1 MREWLIAFITVS
13 IVCIVSFSLK
23 DESWSQWEFFTVT
36 TLFAIFLKIKN

>member
-23 DESWSQWEFFTVT
+23 DEGWSQWKFFIAI
-36 TLFAIFLKIKN
+36 TLFAIFLKMKD